1 MSGDYKGE
9 FFNDGFSIY
18 NPKTKETIFKE
29 KNKKFK
35 SVDEILSSKDK
46 LESLF
51 KYIKEKLGE
60 NNK

>member
-1 MSGDYKGE
+1 MHICQGTIRVNSLM
-9 FFNDGFSIY
+9 IY

-51 KYIKEKLGE
+51 KYIKKRLGE